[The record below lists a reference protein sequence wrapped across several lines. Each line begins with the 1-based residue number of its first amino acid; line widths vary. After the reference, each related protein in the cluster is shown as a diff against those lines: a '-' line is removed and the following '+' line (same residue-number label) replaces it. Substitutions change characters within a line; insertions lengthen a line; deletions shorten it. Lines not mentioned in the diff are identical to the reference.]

1 MKIRLLSIL
10 TAMLFPVY
18 LFAQDIPTA
27 DEVRKVLDFY
37 NNGQGQGIVLR
48 DSKICAGIH
57 KEGTNKY
64 ECKDEIIEFIQ
75 GSDSSAPPE
84 VKHKTKVGET
94 ILVWMSFMVP
104 QGDEEKVIVQYSM
117 GGTARRSSKANVKGS
132 IRYRTWTRYIPKSV
146 GTWEIKI
153 FHDLGENTREL
164 NSFELIVEP

>member
-10 TAMLFPVY
+10 TAVLFPIF

-57 KEGTNKY
+57 KDGVSKY
-64 ECKDEIIEFIQ
+64 ECKDEIIEFVQ
-75 GSDSSAPPE
+75 GDDASIPPE
-84 VKHKTKVGET
+84 VKHKISVDET
-94 ILVWMSFMVP
+94 IWLWMSFMVP
-104 QGDEEKVIVQYSM
+104 QGDKSKVIIQYSM
-117 GGTARRSSKANVKGS
+117 GGTARHSSKANVKGS
-132 IRYRTWTRYIPKSV
+132 IRYRTWTKYTPKTP
-146 GTWEIKI
+146 GTWEITI